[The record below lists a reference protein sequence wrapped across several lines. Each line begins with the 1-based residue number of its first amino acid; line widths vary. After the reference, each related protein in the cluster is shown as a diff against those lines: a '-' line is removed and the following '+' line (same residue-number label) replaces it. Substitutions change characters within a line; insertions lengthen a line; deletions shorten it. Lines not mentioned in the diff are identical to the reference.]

1 MRSDQSG
8 GNKLVLWGGVAA
20 VIMLGFLAVPA
31 LMWVLAFR
39 WLHWSRW
46 VLVPACVLCTLGY
59 FLAVWQAL
67 QALSRGAEGARPNL
81 KLLEQVGDGGAPGP
95 AAEAAKAVY
104 EEILEE
110 DEDLGVRA
118 VVKEALERTEG
129 RGQTTNTG

>member
-1 MRSDQSG
+1 M
-8 GNKLVLWGGVAA
+8 
-20 VIMLGFLAVPA
+20 
-31 LMWVLAFR
+31 
-39 WLHWSRW
+39 
-46 VLVPACVLCTLGY
+46 
-59 FLAVWQAL
+59 
-67 QALSRGAEGARPNL
+67 SRGAEGARPNL